1 MPTALDIGYDD
12 LQPIARPLGFQ
23 IEPLLVRKTTGQM
36 AIGCFD
42 GLYHALIERLNL
54 GVTLD
59 DMTPP
64 LLSQLDLPPLEVR
77 DRRSN
82 RHAGDDRH
90 IYRETVV
97 NPPLACPSFRCGGS
111 RTRPFKV

>member
-1 MPTALDIGYDD
+1 
-12 LQPIARPLGFQ
+12 
-23 IEPLLVRKTTGQM
+23 M

-42 GLYHALIERLNL
+42 GLQHALIERPKL
-54 GVTLD
+54 GMTLD
-59 DMTPP
+59 DMTLA
-64 LLSQLDLPPLEVR
+64 LLSQLDRSPLEVR

-82 RHAGDDRH
+82 RHAADHRQ